1 MLQVPGLAAGLWTTT
16 GTERP
21 ALVDEAV
28 PELELL
34 VPAEVAAR
42 VPPVEL
48 EDATLCVVVGRL
60 GGPRLGGPMPGGRPN

>member
-1 MLQVPGLAAGLWTTT
+1 
-16 GTERP
+16 
-21 ALVDEAV
+21 VDEAV
-28 PELELL
+28 PETDELELL

-60 GGPRLGGPMPGGRPN
+60 DGPRLGGPKLGGPMPGGRPN